1 MLLVSAFTFFG
12 LSALQNLSYFTDFL
26 GDVKITV
33 NISTQEE
40 EESETKTSNEVK
52 ELKNKNSNYQSKLAL
67 FCLNSLAFKV
77 YSLKHS
83 TAFLEVVTPPPKLIV
98 S

>member
-26 GDVKITV
+26 GDVRITV

-40 EESETKTSNEVK
+40 ENETKTSNEVK
-52 ELKNKNSNYQSKLAL
+52 ELKNKNSNNQSRLAL
-67 FCLNSLAFKV
+67 ICLSSLSFKV
-77 YSLKHS
+77 HSLKHS